1 MNSTTQ
7 TQTPTQTQRYSTL
20 VMNQAPC
27 HTWNVSNDPARRSRV
42 TRHLSDYYQ
51 KEELSVISRTNP
63 DNFKTQ
69 YLHRALP
76 RQHAHVLAAL
86 GSSSHFVSRE
96 FPVVSGYEH
105 LAANKRFSCGGGHHD
120 DYHHEWFQSVSARCH
135 DTCHES
141 SLTRISSPYQKHHLT
156 ALSGMTGLLVTRLMN
171 REKTN
176 SIKTKKKHAEITNR
190 RIHSTL
196 AAECLAGNRY
206 YRTLTMCRVG
216 VQYPVGFV
224 ASNVK
229 TRLTA
234 ADMTPE
240 AIAATQDKLR
250 ETYNA
255 NIDRLMTMTAMF
267 KRGFVGIDQI
277 REDPQFVEMKTAFWR
292 LANQLLRLKEE
303 IEAIAQPPN
312 GMDFQSQMLFL
323 ERKNAK
329 RVSAVSFV
337 AEPAAIA
344 PKLYDYDIT
353 HLFDGATQSYSYYI
367 KVAKHTLMR
376 LAADG
381 SVASFLAAAAI
392 EPELVTDDC
401 AIRIGGNIDEYHGLS
416 LKACANHVPSRHPVF
431 GALRLKHRRHIMRTA
446 DAVNASSERVHP
458 RLDAPQMGV
467 TRGEERFKLTYV
479 PLWDMAEDIYKK
491 EAGFDIL
498 RKFPERKNSGKV
510 ISVTQA
516 DNEFKERVYAL
527 GMLDSQQHRRPWRD
541 MSDDYDY
548 DDDYYDDDDRDSEDE
563 DDYDYDDDDVRG

>member
-1 MNSTTQ
+1 MNST

-20 VMNQAPC
+20 VMDQAPC

-206 YRTLTMCRVG
+206 YRTLAMCRVG

-312 GMDFQSQMLFL
+312 GVDFQSQMLFL

-416 LKACANHVPSRHPVF
+416 LKACANHIPSRHPVF

-446 DAVNASSERVHP
+446 DAVNVSSERVHP

-498 RKFPERKNSGKV
+498 RKIPERKNSGKV

>member
-1 MNSTTQ
+1 
-7 TQTPTQTQRYSTL
+7 
-20 VMNQAPC
+20 
-27 HTWNVSNDPARRSRV
+27 V

-76 RQHAHVLAAL
+76 RQHALVLATL

-206 YRTLTMCRVG
+206 YRTLAMCRVG

-416 LKACANHVPSRHPVF
+416 LKACANHIPSRHPVF

-563 DDYDYDDDDVRG
+563 DDYDYDDDDDDVRG

>member
-1 MNSTTQ
+1 MNST

-76 RQHAHVLAAL
+76 RQHALVLAAL

-416 LKACANHVPSRHPVF
+416 LKACANHIPSRHPVF

-446 DAVNASSERVHP
+446 DAVNVSSERVHP

-467 TRGEERFKLTYV
+467 TRGEERFKLTYT
-479 PLWDMAEDIYKK
+479 PLWDIVEDIQITSS
-491 EAGFDIL
+491 GIDMTRTFS
-498 RKFPERKNSGKV
+498 ERRNSGKV
-510 ISVTQA
+510 ISVTKA

-548 DDDYYDDDDRDSEDE
+548 DDYYDYDSGDNEDCDE
-563 DDYDYDDDDVRG
+563 DDYDDDDDVRG

>member
-1 MNSTTQ
+1 MNSTTP
-7 TQTPTQTQRYSTL
+7 TPTQTQRYSTL

-76 RQHAHVLAAL
+76 RQHALVLAAL

-416 LKACANHVPSRHPVF
+416 LKACANHIPSRHPVF

-527 GMLDSQQHRRPWRD
+527 GMLDSQQHRRPWSD

-548 DDDYYDDDDRDSEDE
+548 DDDYYDDDDDRDSEDE
-563 DDYDYDDDDVRG
+563 DDYDYDDDVRG

>member
-1 MNSTTQ
+1 MD
-7 TQTPTQTQRYSTL
+7 
-20 VMNQAPC
+20 QAPC
-27 HTWNVSNDPARRSRV
+27 HTWNVSNDPAHRSRV

-76 RQHAHVLAAL
+76 RQHALVLAAL
-86 GSSSHFVSRE
+86 GSSSHFVSGE

-105 LAANKRFSCGGGHHD
+105 LAANKRFSFGGHHH
-120 DYHHEWFQSVSARCH
+120 DYHHEWFQSASARCH

-141 SLTRISSPYQKHHLT
+141 SLTRISSAYQKHHLT
-156 ALSGMTGLLVTRLMN
+156 AISGMTGLLVTRLMS

-190 RIHSTL
+190 RIHSTI

-216 VQYPVGFV
+216 VQYPVGL
-224 ASNVK
+224 NVK

-234 ADMTPE
+234 ADMRPE

-255 NIDRLMTMTAMF
+255 NIDRLMMMTVMF

-292 LANQLLRLKEE
+292 LANQLMRLKEDV
-303 IEAIAQPPN
+303 EAMAQPPN
-312 GMDFQSQMLFL
+312 GRDLESQMLFS

-329 RVSAVSFV
+329 RISAISWL

-353 HLFDGATQSYSYYI
+353 HLLDGVTQSYTNYV
-367 KVAKHTLMR
+367 KVTKHTCAR
-376 LAADG
+376 LACDG
-381 SVASFLAAAAI
+381 SVASFLAFAAI
-392 EPELVTDDC
+392 EPELTTADC
-401 AIRIGGNIDEYHGLS
+401 AIRIGGKVDEYHGLS
-416 LKACANHVPSRHPVF
+416 LKACANHIPSRHPVF
-431 GALRLKHRRHIMRTA
+431 GALRMKHACHIMRTA
-446 DAVNASSERVHP
+446 DVVNMSSERVYP
-458 RLDAPQMGV
+458 NIDAPLMGV
-467 TRGEERFKLTYV
+467 MRDNNERFCATYT
-479 PLWDMAEDIYKK
+479 PLYEWIEDIMSRQARFYP
-491 EAGFDIL
+491 L
-498 RKFPERKNSGKV
+498 RKFPQTKQNTGN
-510 ISVTQA
+510 IIQA
-516 DNEFKERVYAL
+516 TEAVAEFKERVYPH
-527 GMLDSQQHRRPWRD
+527 GMVIIHTGDERFEL
-541 MSDDYDY
+541 Y
-548 DDDYYDDDDRDSEDE
+548 DDEYDDESS
-563 DDYDYDDDDVRG
+563 